1 MRISSTVKFAN
12 DMSVVHGS
20 MKLITTL
27 TQKLKTDSPHRT
39 KLVNDQK
46 NPKSLKK
53 NLSDISAVMQP
64 KKTPR
69 DL

>member
-1 MRISSTVKFAN
+1 MKTSSTVKSAN
-12 DMSVVHGS
+12 DMSVLRGS

-27 TQKLKTDSPHRT
+27 TRKLKTESTDRT
-39 KLVNDQK
+39 KLVKDQK

-53 NLSDISAVMQP
+53 NLSDISGVMQP